1 MSLHLC
7 LPISIVKT
15 KPNLLSVARY
25 FCSSANSHCK
35 LYKPPIIILIY
46 ILSHVTEFQWASS
59 TNNQKLNTAETYY
72 TRNWDIWMATLI
84 YVLLAV
90 PVRAL
95 SRHAFASS
103 SAVTFDEMAFESI
116 THGRKLL
123 IFRWNNAY
131 N

>member
-72 TRNWDIWMATLI
+72 TRNWNIFMNGDINLCFIGSTSKSLI
-84 YVLLAV
+84 S
-90 PVRAL
+90 PC
-95 SRHAFASS
+95 FCQQFSS
-103 SAVTFDEMAFESI
+103 HIWRDGLWKHNSWQEAADFPL
-116 THGRKLL
+116 K
-123 IFRWNNAY
+123 
-131 N
+131 